1 MQELIAL
8 SVVLLI
14 GITGYLWNCY
24 AAGKWLTWKE
34 WGEFNGD

>member
-1 MQELIAL
+1 METY
-8 SVVLLI
+8 LLLATLLV
-14 GITGYLWNCY
+14 GVAGYLWNCY